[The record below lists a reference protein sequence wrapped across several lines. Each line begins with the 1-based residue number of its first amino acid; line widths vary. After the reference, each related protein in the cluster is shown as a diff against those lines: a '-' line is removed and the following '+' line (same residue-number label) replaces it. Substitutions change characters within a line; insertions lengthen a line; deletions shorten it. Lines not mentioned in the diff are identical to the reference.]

1 MKRSGFLILLI
12 CFCETL
18 ATLTCWSVPT
28 EAHDIYMA
36 LKNRFGQSCCNEGDC
51 RPAQY
56 RTTANGVQMLVDGE
70 WLTVPE
76 DTIQYRT
83 LEGDP
88 GETRGGHW
96 CGLMA
101 FGNLTYCAILPPS
114 LGLKLGGALK
124 LRVPSRDDS
133 RGRPVGGPQ

>member
-1 MKRSGFLILLI
+1 
-12 CFCETL
+12 
-18 ATLTCWSVPT
+18 
-28 EAHDIYMA
+28 
-36 LKNRFGQSCCNEGDC
+36 
-51 RPAQY
+51 
-56 RTTANGVQMLVDGE
+56 VDGE

-114 LGLKLGGALK
+114 LGLKLGWRSQAK
-124 LRVPSRDDS
+124 SSFARRFSR
-133 RGRPVGGPQ
+133 